1 MIISVSTAYLV
12 AGRLFPFVHKIK
24 SVKNIPKSK
33 KGNEIWTFINVH
45 FKKPKKSLGNTCFFS
60 GL

>member
-12 AGRLFPFVHKIK
+12 VGWLFPFVHKIK

-45 FKKPKKSLGNTCFFS
+45 FKKPK
-60 GL
+60 